1 MSLSVKTE
9 PSPAF
14 YGEVEQ
20 RSNARA
26 SWVAFWAL
34 CLRDLK
40 VTFSSLPAFLAQM
53 LLQPLFFL
61 FIFGKVLPEL
71 QLSRA
76 GYATLLLPGIV
87 ALTTFLT
94 GLQTT
99 SLPLVIEFS
108 FTKEIEDRLLAPLS
122 VGMVG
127 VQKIFVA
134 TLRGLIAGAI
144 IFPLGWLILGD
155 SLSLSTDHLGFLL
168 LVMFL
173 GGIVGSAAGLSLG
186 TSVQATQINL
196 VFSLVLTPLLFTGCV
211 YYPWSSLNRIEW
223 FQVVTAFNPLTYVSE
238 GLRASLVPASPHM
251 DEWAILLGLVITAGL
266 FSWLG
271 IRGFFRRAVD

>member
-1 MSLSVKTE
+1 MAASF
-9 PSPAF
+9 A
-14 YGEVEQ
+14 EVEG
-20 RSNARA
+20 RTTARA
-26 SWVAFWAL
+26 SNAAFWAL

-40 VTFSSLPAFLAQM
+40 VTFSNLPAFLAQM

-71 QLSRA
+71 QLSRP

-87 ALTTFLT
+87 ALTVFLT

-122 VGMVG
+122 VGLVG
-127 VQKIFVA
+127 FQKIFVA
-134 TLRGLIAGAI
+134 TIRGILAGSI

-155 SLSLSTDHLGFLL
+155 SLSLSLSLDNFGFLV
-168 LVMFL
+168 LVMIL
-173 GGIVGSAAGLSLG
+173 GGIAGSAAGLAMG

-196 VFSLVLTPLLFTGCV
+196 IFSLVLTPLLFTGCV
-211 YYPWSSLNRIEW
+211 YYPWSSLNRLQW
-223 FQVVTAFNPLTYVSE
+223 FQVITSFNPLTYVSE
-238 GLRASLVPASPHM
+238 GLRASLVPDSPHM
-251 DEWAILLGLVITAGL
+251 DQWAIVLGLLVSVGL

-271 IRGFFRRAVD
+271 IRGFFKRAVD